1 MELDDVLAFAEALHI
16 SKDPSVHNWGHK
28 MIVCVVLPCF
38 FGWIWKPGTEQ
49 QHRVQS
55 MKKRQCHTNQDCVLL
70 QCNTKDYNSDKQT
83 GEKQHGLSEKR
94 GHQISLQSFTICL
107 ETQKGTKNSPGFGYN
122 LFNGAACHYGYN
134 FRFKSCDCIGGAKQ
148 NAADKQAGRTGSNLH
163 FILII
168 LFSTNKLTPE
178 KT

>member
-1 MELDDVLAFAEALHI
+1 MELDDALACAEASDI

-28 MIVCVVLPCF
+28 IMVYDVVPCF
-38 FGWIWKPGTEQ
+38 CDWIWKSGTEQ
-49 QHRVQS
+49 QHSVQS
-55 MKKRQCHTNQDCVLL
+55 MKLRQCHLNQDCALL
-70 QCNTKDYNSDKQT
+70 QCNTKNYSS
-83 GEKQHGLSEKR
+83 EKPCGSSEKR

-107 ETQKGTKNSPGFGYN
+107 ETQKGTKNSLGFGYS
-122 LFNGAACHYGYN
+122 LFSGAACHYGYN
-134 FRFKSCDCIGGAKQ
+134 FRFKSCDSNGGANR
-148 NAADKQAGRTGSNLH
+148 NAGDKQAGRTGLNLH